1 MKLKK
6 KVETIC
12 PHCSEVVT
20 DRCMKFECI
29 QIIRGKKLEN
39 KIELMIYDVE
49 EQLKSILKREWKT
62 IEKYKGKFGFMSVS
76 FLIDFKFYLIISL

>member
-1 MKLKK
+1 MYIKSLLPSTNNKIPCSFRQLVKSNMKLKK

-20 DRCMKFECI
+20 DRCMKFE
-29 QIIRGKKLEN
+29 KKLEN

-49 EQLKSILKREWKT
+49 EQLKSILKRE
-62 IEKYKGKFGFMSVS
+62 
-76 FLIDFKFYLIISL
+76 